1 MKAPSLL
8 RSKFFWVGV
17 LYFAQGFP
25 FGLFYD
31 VLPVYFR
38 VKGIA
43 LEQIGILALFGLSW
57 SVKFL
62 WAPAVDYFRHHRRW
76 MFIVNLIMA
85 GVMLGFA
92 FHPQVDSWMWAA
104 IGCFTL
110 LSATNDIAIDGYT
123 VELFNR
129 SELGRANGLRIAFW
143 RAGLLGA
150 GGLLMLQPWIGWT
163 AVYIGAS
170 AILVLSGFI
179 CLTAPHEGER
189 PDSGLVDPMTEL
201 RGLLQRPL
209 VLIATLLVIL
219 GLVAGGL
226 KLPVWALLLLAAGIL
241 LGIIARRRGGEQLT
255 PGPMLGA
262 FLEMVER
269 PGFLPV
275 VGFILLYKLADTTGG
290 FMVKPFMVDLKL
302 TPAEIGLVSINLGLG
317 LSILG
322 GLVGGWITDR
332 IGIFHGLWTLGIA
345 QALPNLGY
353 AALAFSLPFYSP
365 TFHPDV
371 LQRGLIYLV
380 SSAESFAQGLGSA
393 AFLSLLM
400 AIIDKRRSATEYAVL
415 SSIFALSRSVAG
427 WTGGI
432 GAQSFGYGPFYVATF
447 FLAVPAFILLPWV
460 KKMLSY
466 AERQTVWQQH

>member
-1 MKAPSLL
+1 MKPPSLL

-57 SVKFL
+57 TVKFL

-76 MFIVNLIMA
+76 MFTVNLLMA
-85 GVMLGFA
+85 GVMLTLA
-92 FHPQVDSWMWAA
+92 FHPRVDAFLWVA

-123 VELFNR
+123 VELFKR
-129 SELGRANGLRIAFW
+129 GELGRANGLRIAFW

-150 GGLLMLQPWIGWT
+150 GGLLMLQPWIGWLM
-163 AVYIGAS
+163 VYIGAS
-170 AILVLSGFI
+170 VVLVLSGFI
-179 CLTAPHEGER
+179 CLTAPRESTR
-189 PDSGLVDPMTEL
+189 PDSGLGDPMTEL
-201 RGLLQRPL
+201 RGFLQRPL
-209 VLIATLLVIL
+209 MLLATLLVVI

-226 KLPVWALLLLAAGIL
+226 RHPVWALPLLAAGIVM
-241 LGIIARRRGGEQLT
+241 GVIARRRGGRKLA

-290 FMVKPFMVDLKL
+290 FMVKPFMVDVHL
-302 TPAEIGLVSINLGLG
+302 TPAEIGLISINLGLG

-322 GLVGGWITDR
+322 GIVGGWITDR
-332 IGIFHGLWTLGIA
+332 IGIFSGLWTLGIA

-353 AALAFSLPFYSP
+353 AALAFWLPVHSP
-365 TFHPDV
+365 AFHPDA

-380 SSAESFAQGLGSA
+380 SSTESFAQGLGTA

-427 WTGGI
+427 WSGGI
-432 GAQSFGYGPFYVATF
+432 GAQVLGYGPFFVTTF
-447 FLAVPAFILLPWV
+447 FLAIPAYLLLPWI
-460 KKMLSY
+460 KKMLAY
-466 AERQTVWQQH
+466 AEKQPLWEQR